1 MKTVLSKFVDLTKHA
16 DFSRLRRAEQ
26 ARKFGRNV
34 LVACATFIA
43 FVSWDMIAVPERV
56 DEAFYIRLGVAA
68 FCIAIYLATLVP
80 GFERAY
86 YGFYVALIPVASMS
100 VATILSLFPHGFEV
114 GIAGVVLCITASTT
128 LFQANAL
135 ATALA
140 GGIATL
146 GAVGL
151 MVHFGVNETLVRGH
165 AIFLVT
171 AVGFAVLDSI
181 QSRQSDLRAYEA
193 QQRLANEKKRTEDL
207 LREITEMREQ
217 RHAWLEN
224 LAGFLRHELKNQLVA
239 VGTSL
244 DLARET
250 DSPAARGTFLGRA
263 RRSLN
268 RMRALVSSATEATN
282 LEAALS
288 SETMDVVDLSGVVID
303 RVRAFASTREAP
315 DFCLRMSP
323 GVEVRGSEERLAQLT
338 DKLLEN
344 AAQHTEGSADILV
357 ELQRPS
363 NGTVE
368 LVVENH
374 GRPLPSHKEKIFE
387 AFVSSRGEPGNLGL
401 GLFIARSIARN
412 HGGDVSA
419 ADPTGARGAR
429 FTVRLPTGGPAATVE
444 EPRRDPSFAAVRA
457 ALRPVDV

>member
-1 MKTVLSKFVDLTKHA
+1 MKTVLSKFVDLAEHG

-26 ARKFGRNV
+26 ARTFGRNV
-34 LVACATFIA
+34 LIACATFIA

-56 DEAFYIRLGVAA
+56 DEAFAIRLGVAA
-68 FCIAIYLATLVP
+68 FCISIYLATLVP
-80 GFERAY
+80 GFEKAY
-86 YGFYVALIPVASMS
+86 YGLYVALISVASMS
-100 VATILSLFPHGFEV
+100 VAAILSLFPHGFEV
-114 GIAGVVLCITASTT
+114 GIAGVVLCIAASTA

-140 GGIATL
+140 GGVATL
-146 GAVGL
+146 GTIGL
-151 MVHFGVNETLVRGH
+151 MVYLGVDETLIRGH

-171 AVGFAVLDSI
+171 AVGFAVLNSI
-181 QSRQSDLRAYEA
+181 QSRQSDLLAYQA
-193 QQRLANEKKRTEDL
+193 QRRLASEMKRTENL

-244 DLARET
+244 DLARDT
-250 DSPAARGTFLGRA
+250 DSPAARETFLGRA

-288 SETMDVVDLSGVVID
+288 SEAIGVVDLSGVVID

-315 DFCLRMSP
+315 GFCLRMSP

-344 AAQHTEGSADILV
+344 AAQHTQGSADILV
-357 ELQRPS
+357 ELPRPS
-363 NGTVE
+363 NGVVE

-412 HGGDVSA
+412 HGGDISA
-419 ADPTGARGAR
+419 ADPADAPGAR
-429 FTVRLPTGGPAATVE
+429 FTVRLPISGPAATME
-444 EPRRDPSFAAVRA
+444 EPRRNQSVAPGRA
-457 ALRPVDV
+457 TLRPVDA